1 MILNQMFAL
10 VTTLVFRVRDDRIEE
25 AKWLLRESD
34 LQPSEIAFDVG
45 FDSMGLFARAFG
57 ARVGQSPIE
66 FRSRRREI
74 EGWLKR
80 VEKDAGRLADTL
92 SSLQAAA
99 SEEGETQINR
109 IFRNRTRT
117 RVAQ

>member
-10 VTTLVFRVRDDRIEE
+10 VTTRVFRVRDDRIEE

-45 FDSMGLFARAFG
+45 FDSLWRFARAFK
-57 ARVGQSPIE
+57 ARVGQSPTE

-74 EGWLKR
+74 EGWPKR
-80 VEKDAGRLADTL
+80 VEKDAGLLADTL
-92 SSLQAAA
+92 PSLQAAA